1 MKPKILATVIF
12 ILSFVITNSLF
23 SQAKSIEERLSD
35 LEKRVQMLEAKL
47 GASQTSTKS
56 EIAKPT
62 EDIIN
67 ASIKAFF
74 KKGVPGTWA
83 GSVMGG
89 SNASIERIEIKEIG
103 NYNDRGRYWH
113 VKCKVKASC
122 DAEFIG
128 TTKRNSFDKIGEFM
142 LKQDD
147 YGKWYADLDAL

>member
-1 MKPKILATVIF
+1 MRQKILVTVIL
-12 ILSFVITNSLF
+12 ILSLVITNSLF
-23 SQAKSIEERLSD
+23 SQVKSIEERLSD
-35 LEKRVQMLEAKL
+35 LEKRVQTLEAKL
-47 GASQTSTKS
+47 GASQTPTKS

-74 KKGVPGTWA
+74 KKRVPGTWA

-89 SNASIERIEIKEIG
+89 SNATIEKIEIKEIG
-103 NYNDRGRYWH
+103 NYNDRGRYWPI
-113 VKCKVKASC
+113 KCKVKGSC

-128 TTKRNSFDKIGEFM
+128 TTKRNSFDKIGDFM

-147 YGKWYADLDAL
+147 YGNWYADLDAL